1 MYTAVCRK
9 VVRKSTTTPK
19 SSVNSFKVFREIWKN
34 VSLRKTHRGFDK
46 FILFARL
53 TFNSKSDEKWKKNGP
68 ISMNNR
74 NNIKL
79 NENKFWVT
87 WAKNILKTIFYC
99 SVPLIFTCMLAFV
112 KIYQFQLKFIDH
124 WILRLPLEIVTC
136 TFSFFRQLFCKQP
149 YMLILIY
156 HCYSCHNHHCYY

>member
-9 VVRKSTTTPK
+9 VVRKSATTPK

-53 TFNSKSDEKWKKNGP
+53 TSNSKPDEKWKKNGP

-74 NNIKL
+74 NTVKL
-79 NENKFWVT
+79 NEDKFRVT
-87 WAKNILKTIFYC
+87 WGKNILKNNILFYC
-99 SVPLIFTCMLAFV
+99 FVPLIFTCMFAFV
-112 KIYQFQLKFIDH
+112 KIYQFQLKLIDH
-124 WILRLPLEIVTC
+124 WILILPLEIVTC
-136 TFSFFRQLFCKQP
+136 TFSFFRQPFCKQP
-149 YMLILIY
+149 
-156 HCYSCHNHHCYY
+156 